1 MTVKELKKFLR
12 GVPDN
17 VEVSILVD
25 GYESESRAPWMAHY
39 TKEEEEDGEVTE
51 EFRINC

>member
-1 MTVKELKKFLR
+1 MTVKELKKALR
-12 GVPDN
+12 GVPDDI
-17 VEVSILVD
+17 EVSILID

-39 TKEEEEDGEVTE
+39 TKEEEGGEVTE

>member
-1 MTVKELKKFLR
+1 MTVKELKKALS
-12 GVPDN
+12 GVSED
-17 VEVSILVD
+17 VDVSILID

>member
-1 MTVKELKKFLR
+1 MTVKELKKALR
-12 GVPDN
+12 GVPEG
-17 VEVSILVD
+17 VEVSILID

-39 TKEEEEDGEVTE
+39 TKEVEEDGEVTI